1 MRAHNYIRNV
11 AAHGLDDR
19 RKDEHGNTIGGHRA
33 EFEAVM
39 NFSNSISGVTFDA
52 DFVTVNPGTLFA
64 DIKNV
69 LYSIAQQATAH
80 SAQYHS

>member
-1 MRAHNYIRNV
+1 
-11 AAHGLDDR
+11 
-19 RKDEHGNTIGGHRA
+19 
-33 EFEAVM
+33 M

-52 DFVTVNPGTLFA
+52 DFVTVNPATLFA
-64 DIKNV
+64 DTKNV